1 MESVSNLFEKKR
13 SSELILSGLFIIYLI
28 MGFKM
33 PMPIANVVDTLFGKV
48 AVLLSSLALFTYG
61 NPVLGVLGLMV
72 AYKLIT
78 SATMTTGTGPME
90 MFEPTEQRKWQNYTP
105 IHKFPYTLEQEV
117 VSKMA
122 PVVRKDLFVEKA
134 TYRPTLEDLH
144 DAQSIHM

>member
-1 MESVSNLFEKKR
+1 MESVSSLFEKKR

-33 PMPIANVVDTLFGKV
+33 PSPVANVVDTLVGKV
-48 AVLLSSLALFTYG
+48 AVVLSSLALFVYG

-72 AYKLIT
+72 AYKLIS
-78 SATMTTGTGPME
+78 SATLTTGTGPME
-90 MFEPTEQRKWQNYTP
+90 KFEPTEARKWQNFTP
-105 IHKFPYTLEQEV
+105 IHQFPYTLEQEV

-122 PVVRKDLFVEKA
+122 PVVRKDLLATKA
-134 TYRPTLEDLH
+134 PYRPTLEDLH

>member
-1 MESVSNLFEKKR
+1 MESVSSLFEKKR

-33 PMPIANVVDTLFGKV
+33 PAPVANMVDTIFGKV
-48 AVLLSSLALFTYG
+48 AIILSSLGLFVYG

-72 AYKLIT
+72 AYKLIST
-78 SATMTTGTGPME
+78 SSITTGTGPME
-90 MFEPTEQRKWQNYTP
+90 RFQPTEARKWQKFTP
-105 IHKFPYTLEQEV
+105 IHQFPYTLEQEV

-122 PVVRKDLFVEKA
+122 PIASKGLLSARA

-144 DAQSIHM
+144 DAQSVHA